1 MGPRDFAPLERQIDA
16 ASTRAYVRV
25 ERSQP
30 RERPVPLTVKLSRKF
45 YDKFGGDVVDEL
57 VTILNAVD
65 ASYRLELG
73 EQNEANFARFEAKL
87 DQRIAEAVATLREE
101 MAALRA
107 DIIKWMFVF
116 WIGTMA
122 TTVGLVFAVV
132 SLLR

>member
-1 MGPRDFAPLERQIDA
+1 
-16 ASTRAYVRV
+16 
-25 ERSQP
+25 
-30 RERPVPLTVKLSRKF
+30 VPLTVKLSRKF

>member
-1 MGPRDFAPLERQIDA
+1 M
-16 ASTRAYVRV
+16 
-25 ERSQP
+25 
-30 RERPVPLTVKLSRKF
+30 PVTVKLSRKF
-45 YDKFGGDVVDEL
+45 YDKFGDDVVDEL

-65 ASYRLELG
+65 ASYRLELR